1 MANPLFNQLGG
12 NTPQQAPNQ
21 PNDGGFGA
29 MLQQFNQFRQQFQG
43 DPRAEINKL
52 LQSGRITQAQL
63 DQAQQMA
70 QQMMQLMPRN

>member
-1 MANPLFNQLGG
+1 MPNDIYNRM
-12 NTPQQAPNQ
+12 NQ

-29 MLQQFNQFRQQFQG
+29 MLAQFQQFRQQFQG

-70 QQMMQLMPRN
+70 QQMMRLMPH

>member
-1 MANPLFNQLGG
+1 MANELFRQM
-12 NTPQQAPNQ
+12 NQ

-29 MLQQFNQFRQQFQG
+29 MLQQFQQFRAQFQG

-63 DQAQQMA
+63 DQAQRMA
-70 QQMMQLMPRN
+70 QQMMQLMPHK

>member
-1 MANPLFNQLGG
+1 MANPLFDQLGG
-12 NTPQQAPNQ
+12 NTPQQASQQ

-70 QQMMQLMPRN
+70 QQMMRLMPRN

>member
-1 MANPLFNQLGG
+1 MPNEIYNQMH
-12 NTPQQAPNQ
+12 QSS
-21 PNDGGFGA
+21 DGGFGA

-70 QQMMQLMPRN
+70 WRPSMIMPDMPSSA

>member
-12 NTPQQAPNQ
+12 AGQT
-21 PNDGGFGA
+21 NDGGFGN
-29 MLQQFNQFRQQFQG
+29 LLSQFQQFRAQFQG
-43 DPRAEINKL
+43 DPRAEVQKL

-70 QQMMQLMPRN
+70 SQMMQLMPHK

>member
-1 MANPLFNQLGG
+1 MANPLFDQLGG
-12 NTPQQAPNQ
+12 NMPQQAPQQ
-21 PNDGGFGA
+21 PSDGGFGA

-70 QQMMQLMPRN
+70 QQMMRLMPH

>member
-1 MANPLFNQLGG
+1 MANSLFDQLGG
-12 NTPQQAPNQ
+12 NMPQQAPQQ

-70 QQMMQLMPRN
+70 QQMMRLMPRG

>member
-1 MANPLFNQLGG
+1 MPNEIYNRM
-12 NTPQQAPNQ
+12 NQ

-70 QQMMQLMPRN
+70 QQMMRLMPRN

>member
-1 MANPLFNQLGG
+1 MANSLFDQLGG
-12 NTPQQAPNQ
+12 NMPQQAPQQ

-70 QQMMQLMPRN
+70 SQMMRLMPHK